1 MPVNTAC
8 WDDAQSAIV
17 SLDTPAILPA
27 DILRRFDVSGPRYTS
42 YPTADRFVEAFD
54 AAAYRHWLQNRNV
67 GGFARPLGLYV
78 HLPFCG
84 TICYYCGCNKIVT
97 KDHGRSAKYLKYLAR
112 EARLVA
118 ECLGTDRAIGQLQ
131 TGQRPSADARTMS
144 SRTGTRRARSSA
156 VISSRREPGFTTY
169 GRAK

>member
-1 MPVNTAC
+1 MHGSTGFLTLNT
-8 WDDAQSAIV
+8 SA
-17 SLDTPAILPA
+17 PARLVIDPDL
-27 DILRRFDVSGPRYTS
+27 IRKYGGNGPRYTS

-97 KDHGRSAKYLKYLAR
+97 KDHGRSAKYLKYLPTEEELQR
-112 EARLVA
+112 ELQRERRLIEARH
-118 ECLGTDRAIGQLQ
+118 
-131 TGQRPSADARTMS
+131 ADEGKR
-144 SRTGTRRARSSA
+144 
-156 VISSRREPGFTTY
+156 
-169 GRAK
+169 